1 MATETMLRLTNPAFA
16 ETTGGVF
23 VLKSEAMLTTKKV
36 LEEAIKVRS
45 DKIQVL
51 EKQMD
56 DDLEGLDHV
65 FSEPAI
71 KKLQTE
77 IAELKQS
84 LQIIYDANK
93 L

>member
-1 MATETMLRLTNPAFA
+1 
-16 ETTGGVF
+16 
-23 VLKSEAMLTTKKV
+23 MLTTKKV

-84 LQIIYDANK
+84 LQIIYDANNNK
-93 L
+93 